1 MEPDNKEKRA
11 VARILLV
18 RHGESRAN
26 AGFATSEPAD
36 VPLTD
41 LGHQQALDVAD
52 QINETPDLI
61 VVSPYKRT
69 QQTAVPLRR
78 RYPDAPYEVWPIQEF
93 TFLTPGACVGLDAGQ
108 RRPIVEAYWARGD
121 MAHVDGEG
129 AESFND
135 FTARV
140 VEFDDRLTARDGLV
154 VVVGHEQFFRTYLLG
169 RTNDF
174 TYTLA
179 DMSGI
184 GDNTY
189 PPRIPNGH
197 IHRIETTAPSTTARR
212 RAQATTHGW
221 PVAPTRSTRRR
232 QQ

>member
-1 MEPDNKEKRA
+1 MSAPRSSSANTTWIDVSVPVRSGMVHWPDNPPIE
-11 VARILLV
+11 LV
-18 RHGESRAN
+18 RTMDMAKGAPAN
-26 AGFATSEPAD
+26 VSH
-36 VPLTD
+36 LS
-41 LGHQQALDVAD
+41 LGVHSGTHV
-52 QINETPDLI
+52 
-61 VVSPYKRT
+61 
-69 QQTAVPLRR
+69 
-78 RYPDAPYEVWPIQEF
+78 DAPVH
-93 TFLTPGACVGLDAGQ
+93 FLADGGGVDAIPLD
-108 RRPIVEAYWARGD
+108 RLLGD
-121 MAHVDGEG
+121 
-129 AESFND
+129 
-135 FTARV
+135 ARV